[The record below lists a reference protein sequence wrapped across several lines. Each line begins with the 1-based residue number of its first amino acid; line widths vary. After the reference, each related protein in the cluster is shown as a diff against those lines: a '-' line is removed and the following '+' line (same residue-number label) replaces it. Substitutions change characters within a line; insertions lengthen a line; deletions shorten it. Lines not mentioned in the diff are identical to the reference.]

1 MQDKGVETNWI
12 TFVAVLTACIH
23 TGLCDFGIRFFESM
37 QEVYGIEPRVD
48 HYSCMADLLC
58 QAGLLE
64 RSENVIQSMPFEPHP
79 SAYGTLLAARRV

>member
-1 MQDKGVETNWI
+1 MKDKGVETNWI

-48 HYSCMADLLC
+48 
-58 QAGLLE
+58 QK
-64 RSENVIQSMPFEPHP
+64 
-79 SAYGTLLAARRV
+79 T